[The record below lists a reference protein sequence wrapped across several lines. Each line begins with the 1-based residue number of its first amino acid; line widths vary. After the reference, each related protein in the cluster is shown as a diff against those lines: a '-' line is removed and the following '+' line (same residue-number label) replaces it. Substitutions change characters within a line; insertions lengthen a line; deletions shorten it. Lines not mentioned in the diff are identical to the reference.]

1 MLRLSLRKCVT
12 GGILICFLAGI
23 LLGFRF
29 ITRNPEEAYRL
40 AAGVDNRRKKNA
52 LNNADWKLL
61 MGNQSVTQSKNLMLK
76 KMLDFRA
83 KMQQERLLK
92 ARMRA
97 NFTLHNHTTPVPFDE
112 NGMNYNVHI
121 FYYMWYGNPSND
133 GKYFHWNHRLLQN
146 WREKIRRKATRRHF
160 PPLDI
165 ASNYYPELG
174 PYSSSDTD
182 VLAVHMQQIRDSKV
196 GCIVVSW
203 YPPGLADDEGQP
215 PDRLISKLLYTASRF
230 NLKVIIHME
239 PYSGRSH
246 FSFRKDVVYIINE
259 YGEHPALYKK
269 FHRGKWLPMFY
280 IYDSYRISPKH
291 WSEILLRNK
300 RYTLRDTKYDA
311 VFIGLALEESH
322 LLSLKNAGFDGFYTY
337 FATDGF
343 THASTW
349 NFWPEYAQFA
359 KKHNML
365 FIPSV
370 APGYIDLQVRPWN
383 GENKRDRENGTY
395 YENSFKAAFN
405 ELTDFISITSFNE
418 WHEGTQIEPA
428 ITKLFDSY
436 YYLDYGEK
444 GKDFYLKLT
453 LQFVKKYRRLLH
465 ESKFKVVIAKDKGK
479 NDVNNNNNNDSNKTY
494 QSVMM
499 PSKIL
504 SNRLYKEP

>member
-40 AAGVDNRRKKNA
+40 AAGIGDKSKRGGND
-52 LNNADWKLL
+52 DWKFQDENSF
-61 MGNQSVTQSKNLMLK
+61 GNQSATQSKNLMLK

-83 KMQQERLLK
+83 KMQQERVLK
-92 ARMRA
+92 AKMRA
-97 NFTLHNHTTPVPFDE
+97 NLTAHNHFTPVPFDE

-121 FYYMWYGNPSND
+121 FYYMWYGNPSYD

-146 WREKIRRKATRRHF
+146 WREKIRRKTTRRHF

-174 PYSSSDTD
+174 PYSSSDSE
-182 VLAVHMQQIRDSKV
+182 VLSIHMQEIRDAKI
-196 GCIVVSW
+196 GCIAVSW
-203 YPPGLADDEGQP
+203 YPPGLADEEGQP
-215 PDRLISKLLYTASRF
+215 PDRLMPKLFHSASKH
-230 NLKVIIHME
+230 NLKVILHME
-239 PYSGRSH
+239 PYFGRNH
-246 FSFRKDVVYIINE
+246 TTFRRDIIYIMNE
-259 YGEHPALYKK
+259 YGDHPALYKK
-269 FHRGKWLPMFY
+269 FYRGKWLPMFY

-291 WSEILLRNK
+291 WSEIFHTNK
-300 RYTLRDTKYDA
+300 RYTLRDSKYDA
-311 VFIGLALEESH
+311 IYIGLALEESH

-343 THASTW
+343 THASSW

-359 KKHNML
+359 KKHSMF

-383 GENKRDRENGTY
+383 GENKRERENGKY

-405 ELTDFISITSFNE
+405 ELPEFLSITSFNE

-428 ITKLFDSY
+428 IPKTFDTY
-436 YYLDYGEK
+436 HYLDYEEN

-453 LQFVKKYRRLLH
+453 LQYVKKYRRLLH
-465 ESKFKVVIAKDKGK
+465 EAKISAQLAKERKNVVK
-479 NDVNNNNNNDSNKTY
+479 NNLNKTY
-494 QSVMM
+494 QSVMT
-499 PSKIL
+499 PVRNLPK
-504 SNRLYKEP
+504 RLHKEP